1 MTIEIDYGTPCDN
14 DGISRVLFEI
24 NSIMVD
30 TILDMYGKET
40 FNPLLAIDYMK
51 DGEFYDVMAGD
62 IVSISIMM
70 S

>member
-1 MTIEIDYGTPCDN
+1 MTIEIDYGSPCDSN
-14 DGISRVLFEI
+14 GSTRVLFEV
-24 NSIMVD
+24 NSIMVE

-40 FNPLLAIDYMK
+40 FNPLLAIDYVK
-51 DGEFYDVMAGD
+51 DGEFYDIMAGD